1 MQTFLPYS
9 DFKRSAEAL
18 DNKRLGKQRVES
30 MQIYKA
36 CVLDNYGWKN
46 HPAVK
51 MWVGYEDAILFYMDT
66 MIAEWVKRGFNNT
79 MGLARVLPP
88 LILPPWLG
96 DERVHASD
104 RSNLLRKDKDFYS
117 KYNWSESNDMP
128 YYWAGFGKQDYLIKE
143 E

>member
-1 MQTFLPYS
+1 
-9 DFKRSAEAL
+9 
-18 DNKRLGKQRVES
+18 
-30 MQIYKA
+30 
-36 CVLDNYGWKN
+36 
-46 HPAVK
+46 
-51 MWVGYEDAILFYMDT
+51 
-66 MIAEWVKRGFNNT
+66 

-96 DERVHASD
+96 DERVHASH